1 VRLPEVVRLSNP
13 AAESAGETRCPP
25 YKPALD
31 DSTLRRDEI
40 GIALGW
46 TMLQCGS
53 DATHVRADQFAENVA
68 RRLGLR

>member
-1 VRLPEVVRLSNP
+1 VLRVDLAYPQQKLAIEYDGR
-13 AAESAGETRCPP
+13 PP

-46 TMLQCGS
+46 TLLHCGS

>member
-1 VRLPEVVRLSNP
+1 VRDGCTPALSN
-13 AAESAGETRCPP
+13 AIS
-25 YKPALD
+25 D

-46 TMLQCGS
+46 TMLHCGS